1 MSPRVGVTLSGRYR
15 LQRLIA
21 TGGMGQ
27 VWEAVDSRLGRRV
40 AVKVLK
46 AEFSSDPE
54 FIERFR
60 AEARTT
66 AMLNHPGIA
75 SVYDYGETEMD
86 GEGRTAYLV
95 MELVNGEPLNSVL
108 KRTGRLSLRHALDML
123 EQTGRALQVA
133 HTAGLVHRDVKPG
146 NILITPTGQVKITDF
161 GIAKAVDAAP
171 VTQTG
176 MVMGTAQYI
185 APEQALGHDA
195 TAASDVYSLGV
206 VGYESVSGKRPFTGD
221 GALTVAMKHIKET
234 PAPLPADLP
243 PNVRELIEI
252 TLVKNPGMRYRS
264 GGPFAD
270 AVAAVRSGRRPPRPN
285 QAPTINRATP
295 AAIPSGVQARAAADV
310 TGRAPAH
317 RRPGPARHRQPPSS
331 PAAPDVLIGSTCAV
345 VGGRRAGRAGDR
357 HRHPHRAERPGPP
370 RPAGTAADGHQHH
383 HRDHAVPVPG
393 RATRPGLDR
402 CGATRSWWSGNRGIP
417 TRLDRATRA
426 AAGDALGPR
435 TDMAMTTPQHLSDR
449 YELGEILGFGG
460 MSEVHLARDLRLH
473 RDVAVKVLRA
483 DLARDPSFYLRF
495 RREAQNAA
503 ALNHPAIVAVY
514 DTGEATTPT
523 GPLPYIVME
532 YVDGVTL
539 RDIVHNDGPMPARRA
554 IETIADACQALN
566 FSHQHGIIHRD
577 VKPANIMISKTGAVK
592 VMDFGIARALADGNS
607 VTQTAAVI
615 GTAQYLSP
623 EQARGD
629 TVDARSDVYSLGCV
643 LYEILAGEPPFIG
656 DSPVAVAYQHVRE
669 DPIPPSQR
677 HEGISPELDA
687 VVLKALAKNP
697 DNRYQTAA
705 EMRADLVKVHSGEAP
720 DAPKVLTDAERSS
733 LLASTPSHDR
743 TPLTDQ
749 LPPQEPD
756 FVERERGGSV
766 GRWLIAVAALAV
778 LTVVVTIA
786 INMIGGDPRDVQVPD
801 VRGQA
806 SADAIAALQNR
817 GFRTRTQQ
825 KPDSTVPPDHVI
837 DTEPDANT
845 SVGAGDEITI
855 NVSTGPEQREVP
867 DVSSLT
873 YADAVR
879 KLTDA
884 GFGRFKQAGSP
895 SPPQLKDRVLATNP
909 PANQTSAITNEIT
922 IVMGSG
928 PETRAVPDVK
938 GQPYEL
944 AKQNLTVYGFATS
957 VRAEVDSTEPEG
969 EVIGTN
975 PPSGT
980 TVPLTS
986 VIELQVSRGN
996 QFTMPDLTGMF
1007 WIDAEP
1013 RLQALGWTGG
1023 MDKGADVAA
1032 GDPNRNR
1039 VVSQSPAPGTGVNRD
1054 GTITLRFGS

>member
-285 QAPTINRATP
+285 QAPTIGRATP
-295 AAIPSGVQARAAADV
+295 AAIPSGAQARAAADL
-310 TGRAPAH
+310 TGRAPATAARARPATGSH
-317 RRPGPARHRQPPSS
+317 RPP
-331 PAAPDVLIGSTCAV
+331 
-345 VGGRRAGRAGDR
+345 
-357 HRHPHRAERPGPP
+357 PP
-370 RPAGTAADGHQHH
+370 RRTFSPGQRALLWAAGVLGALAIVIAILIVLNAQDRKDQQTPPPTVTDTVTETTPYGAPTSMPS
-383 HRDHAVPVPG
+383 R
-393 RATRPGLDR
+393 LDR
-402 CGATRSWWSGNRGIP
+402 SGADQSWWIRNRGIP
-417 TRLDRATRA
+417 TRCDRVTCA
-426 AAGDALGPR
+426 AAVDALSPR
-435 TDMAMTTPQHLSDR
+435 TDIAMTTPQHLSDR

-514 DTGEATTPT
+514 DTGEAETPT

-592 VMDFGIARALADGNS
+592 VMDFGIARAIADSGNS

-643 LYEILAGEPPFIG
+643 LYEILTGEPPFIG

-669 DPIPPSQR
+669 DPVPPSQR
-677 HEGISPELDA
+677 HAGISPELDA

-720 DAPKVLTDAERSS
+720 DAPKVMTDAER
-733 LLASTPSHDR
+733 T
-743 TPLTDQ
+743 
-749 LPPQEPD
+749 
-756 FVERERGGSV
+756 
-766 GRWLIAVAALAV
+766 
-778 LTVVVTIA
+778 
-786 INMIGGDPRDVQVPD
+786 
-801 VRGQA
+801 
-806 SADAIAALQNR
+806 
-817 GFRTRTQQ
+817 
-825 KPDSTVPPDHVI
+825 
-837 DTEPDANT
+837 
-845 SVGAGDEITI
+845 
-855 NVSTGPEQREVP
+855 
-867 DVSSLT
+867 
-873 YADAVR
+873 
-879 KLTDA
+879 
-884 GFGRFKQAGSP
+884 
-895 SPPQLKDRVLATNP
+895 
-909 PANQTSAITNEIT
+909 
-922 IVMGSG
+922 
-928 PETRAVPDVK
+928 
-938 GQPYEL
+938 
-944 AKQNLTVYGFATS
+944 
-957 VRAEVDSTEPEG
+957 
-969 EVIGTN
+969 
-975 PPSGT
+975 
-980 TVPLTS
+980 
-986 VIELQVSRGN
+986 
-996 QFTMPDLTGMF
+996 
-1007 WIDAEP
+1007 IDARGRP
-1013 RLQALGWTGG
+1013 VARSFHRRPSSCPNRCPSTSSANA
-1023 MDKGADVAA
+1023 ADRSAA
-1032 GDPNRNR
+1032 G
-1039 VVSQSPAPGTGVNRD
+1039 
-1054 GTITLRFGS
+1054 